1 MIGFMVDGLDGPLA
15 QWSIGSMV
23 IRLATII
30 LFMTVLTLNVYT
42 ALFGIISFIW
52 MFMILLVMNSFL
64 LLFLSR
70 VHSFPQQSC
79 RL

>member
-52 MFMILLVMNSFL
+52 MFMILLVMNL
-64 LLFLSR
+64 
-70 VHSFPQQSC
+70 
-79 RL
+79 